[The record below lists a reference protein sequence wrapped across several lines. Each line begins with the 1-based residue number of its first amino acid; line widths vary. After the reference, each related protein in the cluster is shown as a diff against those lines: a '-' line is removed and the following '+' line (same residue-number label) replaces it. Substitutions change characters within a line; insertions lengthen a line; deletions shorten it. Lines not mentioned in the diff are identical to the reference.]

1 MNTPIPAFDH
11 CHVGR
16 RPGHGL
22 TLVELMIVLA
32 VLVIVMSVA
41 MPSMSEFTANNRVV
55 ATKSAFASAVSLTRS
70 EAAKRGRPV
79 LLRAVGSG
87 AAGNEFA
94 AGWELVLDENG
105 DGLAG
110 TSEARLRKFAAL
122 PAGVRLGGGATL
134 AFRASGALQASAAA
148 VYTICRSTGSGAAYT
163 ITVMPSGVADVTS
176 LAACP

>member
-1 MNTPIPAFDH
+1 MNAPLSDFH
-11 CHVGR
+11 HLRVGR
-16 RPGHGL
+16 RPGPGL

-41 MPSMSEFTANNRVV
+41 LPSMSEFTANNRVV
-55 ATKSAFASAVSLTRS
+55 AAKSAFAAAVSLTRS

-79 LLRAVGSG
+79 LLSAVGSG
-87 AAGNEFA
+87 ATGNEFA

-105 DGLAG
+105 DGVAG
-110 TSEARLRKFAAL
+110 ASEARLRKFSAL
-122 PAGVRLGGGATL
+122 ASDVRLGGGATL
-134 AFRASGALQASAAA
+134 VFRASGALQASAAA
-148 VYTICRSTGSGAAYT
+148 VYTICRSNGRGAAYT